1 MSNLQLL
8 QNVKI
13 GDIEL
18 QNHMAM
24 APLTRNRAIN
34 GNTPGPLTL
43 QYYVQR
49 SSAGLII
56 TEGSQITA
64 AGQGYPRTP
73 GIHSDAQIK
82 AWSEVTAAVHAKGGR
97 IFLQLWHVGR
107 ISHPSMQPDGQL
119 PVAPSAV
126 KPAGQVFTFTG
137 LQDYVTPRAL
147 ETAELP
153 GIVEQYR
160 QAAQN
165 AKQAGFDGV
174 EIHAANGYLL
184 DQFLRDGTNLRTDNY
199 GGSVENRARLLLE
212 VTQAVVDVWGAG
224 RVGVRLSPNN
234 PFNDMCDSNA
244 QATFAHVIQALN
256 PFKLAYLH
264 MVEGGIGPQADLA
277 PVDYPALRALWQGA
291 YMANGGYTVAR
302 AEQAIASGY
311 AQVVSFGVPFIANP
325 DLPERFR
332 VGADLNPVDPST
344 FYMGEEKGYVDYPAL
359 QTALA

>member
-1 MSNLQLL
+1 MSELKLL
-8 QNVKI
+8 QNVRI
-13 GDIEL
+13 GDVTL

-24 APLTRNRAIN
+24 APLTRNRALE
-34 GNTPGPLTL
+34 GNMPGPLTR
-43 QYYVQR
+43 QYYEQR
-49 SSAGLII
+49 SGAGLII
-56 TEGSQITA
+56 TEGSQITE

-73 GIHSDAQIK
+73 GIHSAAQIK
-82 AWSEVTAAVHAKGGR
+82 AWSEVTTAVHAKGGR

-107 ISHPSMQPDGQL
+107 ISHPSMQPAGQL
-119 PVAPSAV
+119 PVAPSAL
-126 KPAGQVFTFTG
+126 KPAGQVFTFSG

-147 ETAELP
+147 ESAELP

-160 QAAQN
+160 QAALN

-184 DQFLRDGTNLRTDNY
+184 DQFLRDGTNQRSDNY
-199 GGSVENRARLLLE
+199 GGPVENRTRLLLE
-212 VTQAVVDVWGAG
+212 VTAAVVGVWGAG
-224 RVGVRLSPNN
+224 HVGVRLSPNN
-234 PFNDMCDSNA
+234 PFNDIRDSNA
-244 QATFAHVIQALN
+244 QATFAYVIEALN

-264 MVEGGIGPQADLA
+264 MVEGGIGPQADLDK
-277 PVDYPALRALWQGA
+277 VDYPALRALWQGA
-291 YMANGGYTVAR
+291 YIANGGYTRER

-332 VGADLNPVDPST
+332 VGADLNPVDPNT

-359 QTALA
+359 EAEAV